1 MTKRLEG
8 SLLKYHSHEMVA
20 SREQS
25 TLEKVRSREI
35 LSIDT
40 SVFDPEMVV
49 KPVFLKQMMFA

>member
-1 MTKRLEG
+1 
-8 SLLKYHSHEMVA
+8 MVA